1 MKWDETASHGKEATL
16 TMEIEWKQIEGCI
29 TSDDAEIGIPTCI
42 PLALVVREPL
52 PGERERMSQHTTC
65 TRSTLRFFL
74 NPCQADLRSNINE
87 LSIWQLSLC
96 LWGFPADGGISS
108 SGKAVQPIPVDELV
122 CWDCSGNAGR
132 SR

>member
-52 PGERERMSQHTTC
+52 PGERERECHNTLHVLDLHLDFS
-65 TRSTLRFFL
+65 STLAR
-74 NPCQADLRSNINE
+74 Q
-87 LSIWQLSLC
+87 
-96 LWGFPADGGISS
+96 IS
-108 SGKAVQPIPVDELV
+108 GLI
-122 CWDCSGNAGR
+122 
-132 SR
+132 